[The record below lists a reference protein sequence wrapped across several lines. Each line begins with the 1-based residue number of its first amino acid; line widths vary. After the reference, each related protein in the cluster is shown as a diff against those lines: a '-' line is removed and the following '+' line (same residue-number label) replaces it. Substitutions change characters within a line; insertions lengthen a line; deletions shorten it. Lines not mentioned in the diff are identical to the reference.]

1 MMRVGACF
9 QHIPQFGKPLIMKGG
24 RLTYILI
31 IALHEGVYTHNI
43 ITHILRNTFE
53 MMLVQLV
60 YGKYP

>member
-9 QHIPQFGKPLIMKGG
+9 QHILQFGKPLIMKGG
-24 RLTYILI
+24 RLTNILI

-60 YGKYP
+60 YGKYQ